1 MEQKQPPNPSQSRDW
16 HFAGIRRQQ
25 RPNRKASNFILELK
39 NFYFFLLEQRI
50 PAFGISKFFLSLCG
64 GVSSIPSTLE
74 DNRFFSV
81 CQRLNFVGFLVVASN
96 FFSFNFR

>member
-39 NFYFFLLEQRI
+39 NLYFFLLEQRT
-50 PAFGISKFFLSLCG
+50 PAFGISDFFYRCVAAFPRYRRLLKTI
-64 GVSSIPSTLE
+64 V
-74 DNRFFSV
+74 FSV
-81 CQRLNFVGFLVVASN
+81 FANV
-96 FFSFNFR
+96 